1 MVREVVYLVQ
11 AFKTGKGARLIA
23 DTPMRCKSS
32 DAARMRVE
40 SLATTR
46 AGVVAFAT
54 SGDADL
60 GEYDEEPAIIFRA
73 GRLPPPFDEA

>member
-1 MVREVVYLVQ
+1 MVREIIYIVQ
-11 AFKTGKGARLIA
+11 AFKAGKGSRLIA
-23 DTPMRCKSS
+23 DTPMPCKSS
-32 DAARMRVE
+32 DAALKRAE

-46 AGVVAFAT
+46 AGVIAFAS

-60 GEYDEEPAIIFRA
+60 GEYDEEPTVIFRA